1 MNHFFDMDG
10 TLVVYEPWVY
20 ETDGT
25 YPWYAKIRG
34 THYYQKAQPYHSM
47 VCQVRGMLQ
56 SDPESIYVI
65 TSMDVPEE
73 AFFYECVSDKIRWV
87 QEHLPELR
95 PDHFL
100 VMRGRSPKNAKETKS
115 TLAAKLLGRPLQAE
129 DTLYDDFNP
138 NLNDWRDAG
147 GTPIKVLNGINSPR
161 KDMKSLYI
169 R

>member
-10 TLVVYEPWVY
+10 TMAVYERWVY

-25 YPWYAKIRG
+25 YPWYAKIRN
-34 THYYQKAQPYHSM
+34 THYYQTVKPYDSI
-47 VCQVRGMLQ
+47 VRQVRGMLQ
-56 SDPESIYVI
+56 SDPGSVYVI
-65 TSMDVPEE
+65 TSVGVPEE

-87 QEHLPELR
+87 QSHLPELP
-95 PDHFL
+95 PDHFF
-100 VMRGRSPKNAKETKS
+100 VMRGRSPKGAKETKS
-115 TLAAKLLGRPLQAE
+115 TIAAKLLGRPLNKQ
-129 DTLYDDFNP
+129 DILYDDFNP